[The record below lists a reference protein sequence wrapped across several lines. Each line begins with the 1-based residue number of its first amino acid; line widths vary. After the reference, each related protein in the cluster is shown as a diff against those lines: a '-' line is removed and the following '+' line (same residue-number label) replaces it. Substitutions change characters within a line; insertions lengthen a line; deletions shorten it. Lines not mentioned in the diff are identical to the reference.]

1 MVGRGEHIL
10 AKKKLESAVLNSDT
24 YNMYYQRLRDYALN
38 IFEWTGLPESIN
50 VRFLETTMMDEGRCV
65 FFQDPSLGF
74 LALPVQYGGK
84 VNVYNEPTEYKAVSI
99 HYNRDLTPENAVL
112 MYGMYSRQTLN
123 QIVKLFARRLYQ
135 VERTMDVNIQAQ
147 KTPVLIL
154 ADETQRLTLQ
164 NMYMQYD
171 GNEPFIFGNKNG
183 FDKESIT
190 VLQTEAPFVSDKL
203 QAYKHNLWNE
213 AMTFLGV
220 GNAKQDKKE
229 RLVSDE
235 VSANDEQIQGARYIM
250 LNARQDAC
258 KAINKMFGLNVSV
271 DFKLNVKDEVEDDDG
286 ILQQPSD

>member
-1 MVGRGEHIL
+1 M
-10 AKKKLESAVLNSDT
+10 AKKKWESAILNSDT

-38 IFEWTGLPESIN
+38 IFEWSGLPESIN
-50 VRFLETTMMDEGRCV
+50 VRFLETTMIDEGRCV
-65 FFQDPSLGF
+65 FFEDKTLGF

-84 VNVYNEPTEYKAVSI
+84 VNVYNEPTEYKAVTV
-99 HYNRDLTPENAVL
+99 HYNKDLTPDNAVI
-112 MYGMYSRQTLN
+112 MYGMYSRQTLA
-123 QIVKLFARRLYQ
+123 QIIRLFARRLYQ

-203 QAYKHNLWNE
+203 QTYKHNLWNE

-229 RLVSDE
+229 RLVADE

-271 DFKLNVKDEVEDDDG
+271 DFKLNIKDEVEDGDG
-286 ILQQPSD
+286 LFQQSSD

>member
-1 MVGRGEHIL
+1 M
-10 AKKKLESAVLNSDT
+10 AKKKWESAILNSDT

-38 IFEWTGLPESIN
+38 IFEWSGLPESIN
-50 VRFLETTMMDEGRCV
+50 VRFLETTMIDEGRCV
-65 FFQDPSLGF
+65 FFEDPSLGF
-74 LALPVQYGGK
+74 LALPVQYGGQ

-99 HYNRDLTPENAVL
+99 HYNRDLTPDNAVI
-112 MYGMYSRQTLN
+112 MYGMYSRQTLA
-123 QIVKLFARRLYQ
+123 QIIRLFARRLYQ

-229 RLVSDE
+229 RLVADE

-271 DFKLNVKDEVEDDDG
+271 DFKLNIKDEVEDGDG
-286 ILQQPSD
+286 LFQQPSD

>member
-1 MVGRGEHIL
+1 M
-10 AKKKLESAVLNSDT
+10 AKKKLESASLNSDT

-65 FFQDPSLGF
+65 FFEDPALGF

-99 HYNRDLTPENAVL
+99 HYNKDLTPQNAVL

-123 QIVKLFARRLYQ
+123 QIIRLFARRLYQ

-286 ILQQPSD
+286 ILQQSFD

>member
-1 MVGRGEHIL
+1 M
-10 AKKKLESAVLNSDT
+10 KKKWESAVLNNDT
-24 YNMYYQRLRDYALN
+24 YNMYYNRLRDYALN
-38 IFEWTGLPESIN
+38 IFEWSGLPESIN
-50 VRFLETTMMDEGRCV
+50 VRFLETTMIDEGRCV
-65 FFQDPSLGF
+65 FFEDKELGF

-99 HYNRDLTPENAVL
+99 HYNKDLTPDNAVI
-112 MYGMYSRQTLN
+112 MYGMYSRQTLSN
-123 QIVKLFARRLYQ
+123 MLRLFARRLYQ

-154 ADETQRLTLQ
+154 ADETQRLTLM

-171 GNEPFIFGNKNG
+171 GNEPFIFGNRNG
-183 FDKESIT
+183 FDKDAIT
-190 VLQTEAPFVSDKL
+190 VLQTDAPYVSDKL
-203 QAYKHNLWNE
+203 QEYKHNLWNE

-229 RLVSDE
+229 RLVADE
-235 VSANDEQIQGARYIM
+235 VAANDEQIQGARYIM

-271 DFKLNVKDEVEDDDG
+271 DFKLNVHNEVEDDDG
-286 ILQQPSD
+286 VLQSNAGESN